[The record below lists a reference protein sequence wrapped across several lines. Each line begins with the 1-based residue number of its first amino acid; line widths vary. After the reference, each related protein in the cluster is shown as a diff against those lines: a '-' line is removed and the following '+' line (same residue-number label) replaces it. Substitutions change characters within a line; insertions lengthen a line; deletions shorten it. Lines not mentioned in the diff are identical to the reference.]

1 VVPGLATTWLHTYH
15 WYESDGAGD
24 PCQVPA
30 VATIATVVLDD
41 VGTVGA
47 DAFDGAAVESCVPAA
62 EYVVTVPAWLVAVT
76 ATIKNAVV

>member
-1 VVPGLATTWLHTYH
+1 
-15 WYESDGAGD
+15 
-24 PCQVPA
+24 
-30 VATIATVVLDD
+30 VVLDD

-47 DAFDGAAVESCVPAA
+47 DAFEGAAVESCVPAA